1 MVEAANKKLTTR
13 PVTEESMLEFVNRE
27 LVPLVEKLRLIT
39 SQILERY
46 TEGQGSPEGVVTAD
60 KAALY
65 QQQDG
70 APGTL
75 IWVKTTDGS
84 KTGWV
89 NVL

>member
-1 MVEAANKKLTTR
+1 MVEPANKKLPTR
-13 PVTEESMLEFVNRE
+13 PVTEDDLLEFVNKE
-27 LVPLVEKLRLIT
+27 LVPLVEKLRLIN
-39 SQILERY
+39 SQILGRY

-70 APGTL
+70 TLGTL
-75 IWVKTTDGS
+75 IWVKTTDNS
-84 KTGWV
+84 NTGWV